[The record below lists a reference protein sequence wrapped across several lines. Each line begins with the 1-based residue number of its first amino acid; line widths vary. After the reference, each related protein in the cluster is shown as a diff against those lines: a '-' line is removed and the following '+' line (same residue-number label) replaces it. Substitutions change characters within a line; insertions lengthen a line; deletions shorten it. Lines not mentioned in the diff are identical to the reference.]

1 MIDDGSVAIQ
11 MVPTW
16 GPSSTAKLTVL
27 EGKFNIVFLC
37 FISFP
42 LFSTFYQLKRLSWL
56 DEKLKVSEYQKQN
69 ENFEICF

>member
-27 EGKFNIVFLC
+27 EGIYLFLQ
-37 FISFP
+37 FIFSF
-42 LFSTFYQLKRLSWL
+42 FHTSLSIKAL
-56 DEKLKVSEYQKQN
+56 PVGL
-69 ENFEICF
+69 

>member
-27 EGKFNIVFLC
+27 EGKFNIFPPFRFFPSC
-37 FISFP
+37 FIF
-42 LFSTFYQLKRLSWL
+42 LSI
-56 DEKLKVSEYQKQN
+56 EKALLVG
-69 ENFEICF
+69 

>member
-27 EGKFNIVFLC
+27 EGKFNTFFLR
-37 FISFP
+37 FIFSP

-56 DEKLKVSEYQKQN
+56 DEKLERFSDISRIKALV
-69 ENFEICF
+69 

>member
-27 EGKFNIVFLC
+27 EGKFNIFRPRFIFIFL
-37 FISFP
+37 
-42 LFSTFYQLKRLSWL
+42 LFQLSMK
-56 DEKLKVSEYQKQN
+56 
-69 ENFEICF
+69 